1 MSAEPGADRLSDR
14 EGEGLSVALAEDSV
28 LLRDGLVHLLGRFG
42 HRVTAAVGTAEEL
55 LAAVADTTPD
65 LVLTDVRMPPGHS
78 DEGLRAAI
86 TLRSTRPGLPIMV
99 LSQYIEQTYAAELFA
114 GGGPGLGYLL
124 KDRVGDVRQ
133 FVAAVQQVAAG
144 GTVVDQEV
152 IRQLL
157 ARNRDTSPVARL
169 SVREHEVLGLMAQG
183 HANGLIARALTVS
196 EAAVAK
202 HIGNIL
208 AKLDLPPQ
216 EQGHRRV
223 LAVLAYLRS
232 HGMSG

>member
-1 MSAEPGADRLSDR
+1 MSVEPGVERLSDH
-14 EGEGLSVALAEDSV
+14 GGLRIALAEDSV

-42 HRVTAAVGTAEEL
+42 HRVTAAVGTADEL
-55 LAAVADTTPD
+55 LAAVADTVPD

-86 TLRSTRPGLPIMV
+86 SLRENRPELPIMV

-114 GGGPGLGYLL
+114 DGGPGLGYLL

-133 FVAAVQQVAAG
+133 FVAAVVQVAAG

-152 IRQLL
+152 VRQLL
-157 ARNRDTSPVARL
+157 ARNRDSSPITRL
-169 SVREHEVLGLMAQG
+169 SAREHEVLGLMAQG
-183 HANGLIARALTVS
+183 HANGVIARTLTVS

-223 LAVLAYLRS
+223 LAVLAYLRDHGLS
-232 HGMSG
+232 H